1 MHLGMGFASSDCR
14 QPRAKP
20 VSKFGKSA
28 VRTRAVRRPGL
39 APLEDPMHHTPSS
52 ALRIVEAMDADEHAG
67 NLTNW
72 EQRYDQTTAGVF
84 HGLLEE
90 LQLPAMQVFRESTSQ
105 GMRQSCCVWP
115 DALWFGLPYSAQA
128 TRINGRAVAP
138 NSVLVR
144 PGDCEFELI
153 TPADYTIFGIVV
165 RQDTLHGAAERLG
178 YAIDWDRLRSAE
190 LVHASP
196 AARQQCLHTLGAL
209 LQHPGHPEGADA
221 TQQAALEAL
230 LPLIDT
236 GVVEREVRDSFA
248 RRKRI
253 VAKAR
258 DYLLAHHD
266 QAITVPD
273 LCQQLFVSRRTL
285 QYCFEDVLGM
295 TPVQYLRVLRL
306 NGARRDLR
314 NKPASTVRDV
324 AADWNFWHFSQFSSD
339 YRKLFG
345 HSPSAEGHSGLH

>member
-1 MHLGMGFASSDCR
+1 MNHTN
-14 QPRAKP
+14 PP
-20 VSKFGKSA
+20 
-28 VRTRAVRRPGL
+28 
-39 APLEDPMHHTPSS
+39 APS
-52 ALRIVEAMDADEHAG
+52 LRIVEAMDADEHAG

-72 EQRYDQTTAGVF
+72 QQCYDQTTAGVF

-90 LQLPAMQVFRESTSQ
+90 LQLPGIQVFRESTSQ

-128 TRINGRAVAP
+128 TRINGRTVAP

-165 RQDTLHGAAERLG
+165 RQDTLQDAAQRMG
-178 YAIDWDRLRSAE
+178 YAMDWERLRSAE

-196 AARQQCLHTLGAL
+196 AARQQCLHTLSAL
-209 LQHPGHPEGADA
+209 LQPPEHSAAADT
-221 TQQAALEAL
+221 TQQTAQHRALQAL
-230 LPLIDT
+230 LPLLDT
-236 GVVEREVRDSFA
+236 GVVDPAVRGSFA
-248 RRKRI
+248 RRQRL

-266 QAITVPD
+266 QALTVPD

-295 TPVQYLRVLRL
+295 TPVQYLRILRL

-314 NKPASTVRDV
+314 RNPASTVRDV
-324 AADWNFWHFSQFSSD
+324 AADWSFWHFSQFSSD

-345 HSPSAEGHSGLH
+345 HSPSADCHHKLH

>member
-1 MHLGMGFASSDCR
+1 
-14 QPRAKP
+14 
-20 VSKFGKSA
+20 
-28 VRTRAVRRPGL
+28 
-39 APLEDPMHHTPSS
+39 MHHTPSS

-72 EQRYDQTTAGVF
+72 EQCYDQTTAGTF

-90 LQLPAMQVFRESTSQ
+90 LQLPGMQVFRESTSQ

-144 PGDCEFELI
+144 PGACEFELI

-165 RQDTLHGAAERLG
+165 HQDTLQAAAQRMGYAMDWERLRG
-178 YAIDWDRLRSAE
+178 AE

-209 LQHPGHPEGADA
+209 LQNPGHPADAGA
-221 TQQAALEAL
+221 TQQAALAAL

-236 GVVEREVRDSFA
+236 GVVEREVRESFA
-248 RRKRI
+248 RRQRI

-295 TPVQYLRVLRL
+295 APVQYLRILRL

-314 NKPASTVRDV
+314 HMPARTVRDV

-345 HSPSAEGHSGLH
+345 HSPSADCRDALH

>member
-1 MHLGMGFASSDCR
+1 
-14 QPRAKP
+14 
-20 VSKFGKSA
+20 
-28 VRTRAVRRPGL
+28 
-39 APLEDPMHHTPSS
+39 MHHTPSS
-52 ALRIVEAMDADEHAG
+52 TLRIVEAMDADEHAS

-72 EQRYDQTTAGVF
+72 EQCYDQTTAGTF

-90 LQLPAMQVFRESTSQ
+90 LQLPGMQVFRESTSQ

-128 TRINGRAVAP
+128 TRINGRTVAP

-165 RQDTLHGAAERLG
+165 HQEMLQNAAQRMG
-178 YAIDWDRLRSAE
+178 YAIDWEHLRSAE

-196 AARQQCLHTLGAL
+196 AARQQCLHTLSSL
-209 LQHPGHPEGADA
+209 LQDTGHHTTEETTRD
-221 TQQAALEAL
+221 TALEAL

-236 GVVEREVRDSFA
+236 GVVSHAVRGSFS
-248 RRKRI
+248 RRQRI

-266 QAITVPD
+266 QPITVPD

-285 QYCFEDVLGM
+285 QYCFEDVLDM
-295 TPVQYLRVLRL
+295 TPVQYLRILRL

-314 NKPASTVRDV
+314 RTPASTVRDV
-324 AADWNFWHFSQFSSD
+324 AADWSFWHFSQFSSD

-345 HSPSAEGHSGLH
+345 HSPSADCHDGLH

>member
-1 MHLGMGFASSDCR
+1 
-14 QPRAKP
+14 
-20 VSKFGKSA
+20 
-28 VRTRAVRRPGL
+28 
-39 APLEDPMHHTPSS
+39 MHHTHPS
-52 ALRIVEAMDADEHAG
+52 ALRIVEAMDADEHAS

-72 EQRYDQTTAGVF
+72 EQCYDQTTAGVF

-128 TRINGRAVAP
+128 TRINGRTVAP
-138 NSVLVR
+138 NGVLVR
-144 PGDCEFELI
+144 PGNCEFELI

-165 RQDTLHGAAERLG
+165 RQDTLHDAAQRLG
-178 YAIDWDRLRSAE
+178 YAIDWERLRGAE

-196 AARQQCLHTLGAL
+196 AARQLCLHTLGAL
-209 LQHPGHPEGADA
+209 LQHPHHPGDADA
-221 TQQAALEAL
+221 TQHAALAAL

-248 RRKRI
+248 RRQRI

-295 TPVQYLRVLRL
+295 APLQYLRILRL

-314 NKPASTVRDV
+314 NKAASTVSEV
-324 AADWNFWHFSQFSSD
+324 AADWSFWHFSQFSSD

-345 HSPSAEGHSGLH
+345 HSPSADCSSGPH